1 MLAFSNDYYGIIFR
15 ATQSVELFC
24 AYHIKEQPLVTV
36 TYFLPDKTKDG
47 GSYQTLT
54 APAVKIDTYDER
66 LHLEDDISIA
76 FDDIIDIVIGAI

>member
-1 MLAFSNDYYGIIFR
+1 MQETLSTMMAGRVFSISTNVNF
-15 ATQSVELFC
+15 TSKMTE
-24 AYHIKEQPLVTV
+24 
-36 TYFLPDKTKDG
+36 
-47 GSYQTLT
+47 SYQTLT

>member
-1 MLAFSNDYYGIIFR
+1 MYSGS
-15 ATQSVELFC
+15 TV
-24 AYHIKEQPLVTV
+24 YHIKEQPLVTV

-76 FDDIIDIVIGAI
+76 FDGIIDIVIGAI

>member
-1 MLAFSNDYYGIIFR
+1 MFEDLPGIFAVQYSCLRI
-15 ATQSVELFC
+15 
-24 AYHIKEQPLVTV
+24 Y
-36 TYFLPDKTKDG
+36 
-47 GSYQTLT
+47 SYQTLT